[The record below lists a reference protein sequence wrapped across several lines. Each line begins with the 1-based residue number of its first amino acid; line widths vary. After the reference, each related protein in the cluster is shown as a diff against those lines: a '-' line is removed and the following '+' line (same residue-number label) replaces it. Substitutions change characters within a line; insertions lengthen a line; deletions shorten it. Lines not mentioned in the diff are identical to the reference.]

1 MESGRSGCRKGKGGW
16 RREDLVKGTG
26 DLDSKRRNTR
36 TRKAKGKGGRGGTA
50 PGNNP
55 GVETPGDRK
64 SKTGE
69 GK

>member
-1 MESGRSGCRKGKGGW
+1 MEEGGFGERNGRLGFEEKKHKNKKSEGK
-16 RREDLVKGTG
+16 
-26 DLDSKRRNTR
+26 
-36 TRKAKGKGGRGGTA
+36 GRGGTA